1 MKERIDAAPF
11 VVETGA
17 QPGRIMIYLGLTSDG
32 LLLDQHSWQ
41 AKMGAPGCRDA
52 TGLSGQMAPISVDIP
67 FYEQEG
73 VTGGWKLWV
82 KLWAHSN
89 L

>member
-52 TGLSGQMAPISVDIP
+52 TESSGQTAPRNPLRYLIQSGTEWLV
-67 FYEQEG
+67 
-73 VTGGWKLWV
+73 GGRCG
-82 KLWAHSN
+82 
-89 L
+89 